1 MCLAGT
7 GAARQARCTRHSG
20 RCLAAVAGAL
30 LDDPVLQ
37 LANAHRYHLRD
48 AAPAAPYT
56 AGAWPPPEQTGPR
69 RLRIGYVSSDMRE
82 HAVGYLTAELF
93 ALHDRDRVEVF
104 AYYCGPEREDALQA
118 RFRVTADHWTD
129 IGKMTDPPG
138 AAAIVGD
145 RIDILIDLNGYT
157 KDGRIKLFGYR
168 PAPCIVNWLGFP
180 GTTGSPHHHYIIADD
195 FIIPP
200 EDEIFYTEKVL
211 RLPCYQPN
219 DRQRVVAAD
228 GMTRAEAGLPEGA
241 FVFCVFN
248 GPHKITAE
256 MFATWMAILRG
267 VPGSVL
273 WVLCADEEVCARLRA
288 HAVAAGIDAT
298 HLVFAGREPNARHL
312 SRYRL
317 ADLFLDTAPYGAH
330 TTASDALWMGVPVLT
345 VAGRGFAA
353 RVCASLVRAAGV
365 PELVCENW
373 PPTVHWRWRWPKT
386 GRAWPRWRRACVKA
400 ATIPC
405 CSTRRRW
412 WRGWR
417 RCTRGS
423 GRIIAR
429 TICRCRASSICP
441 SITALAATPIVR
453 RCLTAPNCW
462 PGGKP
467 AWPTATPYN
476 PWPKTAC
483 CGPCVRNQ
491 PSTSPQ
497 RKGSGAYWPQ
507 WGGRGQSPLVFVLNC
522 APQPVPAG
530 DAPRLPPVA
539 RPGSGSTHR
548 RHRRRRPARIAPRRF
563 RGAGRHR
570 RRLAGRRQ
578 SWQRVPGARNYPR

>member
-1 MCLAGT
+1 
-7 GAARQARCTRHSG
+7 
-20 RCLAAVAGAL
+20 
-30 LDDPVLQ
+30 
-37 LANAHRYHLRD
+37 
-48 AAPAAPYT
+48 
-56 AGAWPPPEQTGPR
+56 
-69 RLRIGYVSSDMRE
+69 MRE

-129 IGKMTDPPG
+129 IGKMTDRQA

-373 PPTVHWRWRWPKT
+373 AAY
-386 GRAWPRWRRACVKA
+386 RALAVALAEDRPRLA
-400 ATIPC
+400 
-405 CSTRRRW
+405 
-412 WRGWR
+412 
-417 RCTRGS
+417 
-423 GRIIAR
+423 
-429 TICRCRASSICP
+429 
-441 SITALAATPIVR
+441 ALAARLREGRDHSVLFDTP
-453 RCLTAPNCW
+453 A
-462 PGGKP
+462 
-467 AWPTATPYN
+467 
-476 PWPKTAC
+476 
-483 CGPCVRNQ
+483 
-491 PSTSPQ
+491 
-497 RKGSGAYWPQ
+497 
-507 WGGRGQSPLVFVLNC
+507 LVARLEALYARIWQDYC
-522 APQPVPAG
+522 ANDLPVP
-530 DAPRLPPVA
+530 RLEHLPEY
-539 RPGSGSTHR
+539 HR
-548 RHRRRRPARIAPRRF
+548 LGCDTDRPALLDRAELL
-563 RGAGRHR
+563 AWWQT
-570 RRLAGRRQ
+570 RLAYRDAVQPLAEDGLL
-578 SWQRVPGARNYPR
+578 WPMCPKPT